1 VTTRILGIDPGS
13 RITGFGIIDIQSRKA
28 TYITSGC
35 IRLKTDAMPVRLNE
49 IFESVNKIIEQYQ
62 PSILSIEQ
70 VFVYRNAASALK
82 LAQARAVAIVAAM
95 QHSLSV
101 YEYAPTKI
109 KQTIVGTGHADKV
122 QVQQM
127 VKLLLNLPGTPQADA
142 ADALAIALCHSHHSS
157 D

>member
-13 RITGFGIIDIQSRKA
+13 RITGFGIIEIQSRKA
-28 TYITSGC
+28 AYVTSGC
-35 IRLKTDAMPVRLNE
+35 IRLKTEAMPVRLNE
-49 IFESVNKIIEQYQ
+49 IFENVTQIIQQYQ
-62 PSILSIEQ
+62 PTILSIEQ

-95 QHSLSV
+95 QQNLSV
-101 YEYAPTKI
+101 HEYAPTKI

-122 QVQQM
+122 QIQQM

-157 D
+157 Y

>member
-1 VTTRILGIDPGS
+1 VTIRILGIDPGS
-13 RITGFGIIDIQSRKA
+13 RITGFGIIEIQSRKA

-35 IRLKTDAMPVRLNE
+35 IRLKTEAMPVRLNE
-49 IFESVNKIIEQYQ
+49 IFNSVNEIIEQYQ
-62 PSILSIEQ
+62 PTILSIEQ

-95 QHSLSV
+95 QHDLSV
-101 YEYAPTKI
+101 HEYAPTKI

-157 D
+157 Y

>member
-1 VTTRILGIDPGS
+1 MTIRILGIDPGS
-13 RITGFGIIDIQSRKA
+13 RITGFGIIEIQSRKA

-62 PSILSIEQ
+62 PTILSIEQ

-95 QHSLSV
+95 QHNLSV
-101 YEYAPTKI
+101 HEYAPTKI

-142 ADALAIALCHSHHSS
+142 ADALAIALCHLHHS
-157 D
+157 

>member
-13 RITGFGIIDIQSRKA
+13 RITGFGIIEIQSRKA
-28 TYITSGC
+28 AYVTSGC
-35 IRLKTDAMPVRLNE
+35 IRLKTEAMPVRLNE
-49 IFESVNKIIEQYQ
+49 IFENVTEIIQQFQ
-62 PSILSIEQ
+62 PTILSIEQ
-70 VFVYRNAASALK
+70 VFVYRNASSALK

-95 QHSLSV
+95 QQNLSV
-101 YEYAPTKI
+101 HEYAPTKI

-122 QVQQM
+122 QIQQM

-157 D
+157 Y

>member
-1 VTTRILGIDPGS
+1 MTLRILGIDPGS
-13 RITGFGIIDIQSRKA
+13 RITGFGIIEIKSRKA

-49 IFESVNKIIEQYQ
+49 IFNSVNEIIEQYQ
-62 PSILSIEQ
+62 PTILSIEQ

-101 YEYAPTKI
+101 HEYAPTKI

-122 QVQQM
+122 QVQAM

-157 D
+157 Y

>member
-1 VTTRILGIDPGS
+1 VTRILGIDPGS
-13 RITGFGIIDIQSRKA
+13 RITGFGIIEIQSRKA

-35 IRLKTDAMPVRLNE
+35 IRLKTEAMPVRLNE
-49 IFESVNKIIEQYQ
+49 IFNSVNEIIEQYQ
-62 PSILSIEQ
+62 PTILSIEQ

-95 QHSLSV
+95 QHDLSV
-101 YEYAPTKI
+101 HEYAPTKI

-122 QVQQM
+122 QIQQM

-142 ADALAIALCHSHHSS
+142 ADALAIALCHLHHSS
-157 D
+157 Y

>member
-1 VTTRILGIDPGS
+1 MTTRILGIDPGS
-13 RITGFGIIDIQSRKA
+13 RITGFGIIEIQSRKA
-28 TYITSGC
+28 AYITSGC
-35 IRLKTDAMPVRLNE
+35 IRLKTEAMPVRLNE
-49 IFESVNKIIEQYQ
+49 IFESVTKIIQQYQ
-62 PSILSIEQ
+62 PTILSIEQ

-95 QHSLSV
+95 QQNLSIH
-101 YEYAPTKI
+101 EYAPTKI

-122 QVQQM
+122 QIQQM

-157 D
+157 Y

>member
-1 VTTRILGIDPGS
+1 MTIRILGIDPGS

-157 D
+157 Y